1 MMGGFMRL
9 PGFISDRIIR
19 HHARF
24 DRIATDRFVIRVAR
38 TLEEYESAF
47 RLVHISY
54 AYLGIEPMRPVDLRV
69 TEQHALREAIVLVAY
84 ESGQP
89 VGTITVTGDSP
100 AGLPLDADYPMELSD
115 LRSSGARPAEVGSF
129 AIVGRCRKGG
139 LAQLLAM
146 AATRIAFRT
155 LSASHIVIGINPH
168 ASSVYRAVWGFEP
181 LGAPRIHASLSAPV
195 AGHVV
200 RREQLL
206 SHVRTHFPRPMT
218 SGSLPES
225 HLLMG
230 PPLPCV
236 SVPNDSLNPDLSVF
250 KMPRE
255 VFRSLFIDHGERWS
269 RLSANTRAHVKRQR
283 TEETLRATLQLLR
296 KVV

>member
-1 MMGGFMRL
+1 MRL
-9 PGFISDRIIR
+9 PGFVSDRIIR
-19 HHARF
+19 HRARF
-24 DRIATDRFVIRVAR
+24 DRIALDRFSIRVAR

-84 ESGQP
+84 EAGQP

-115 LRSSGARPAEVGSF
+115 LRSSGTRLAEIGSF
-129 AIVGRCRKGG
+129 AVVGRCRHSGVA
-139 LAQLLAM
+139 LLLAL
-146 AATRIAFRT
+146 AATRVAFRT
-155 LSASHIVIGINPH
+155 LSASHIVLGINPH
-168 ASSVYRAVWGFEP
+168 ASRMYRAIWGFEP
-181 LGAPRIHASLSAPV
+181 LGAPRDHASLRAPV

-200 RREQLL
+200 SRERLL
-206 SHVRTHFPRPMT
+206 SHVRTHFPRPMA
-218 SGSLPES
+218 SGKVAEA
-225 HLLMG
+225 HLMNG

-236 SVPNDSLNPDLSVF
+236 SVPNDSLNPDLSEF

-255 VFRSLFIDHGERWS
+255 VFRALFINDGERWS